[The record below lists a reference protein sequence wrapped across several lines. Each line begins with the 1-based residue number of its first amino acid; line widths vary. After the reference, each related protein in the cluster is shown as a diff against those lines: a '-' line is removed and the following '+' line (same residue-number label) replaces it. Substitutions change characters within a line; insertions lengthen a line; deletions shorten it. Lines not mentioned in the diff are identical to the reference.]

1 MKKIILLLSAAV
13 VLISCSKVG
22 KDEYMISGTATGI
35 ENGKTI
41 ILETQDAT
49 GMMLPKDTVKVQN
62 GKFEMKGTIT
72 EPSFYTIQLEGAQ
85 AKIPFILENG
95 EVTIAINKDSIQK
108 SKVSGTYNNDQY
120 VAFNEEITKVQKK
133 LMDFQ
138 SKNMKTM
145 ETAQQTKD
153 TVVINK
159 LMQEFSKIQEE
170 VGAASKAKYVTYAET
185 HPKAFISALIIQGM
199 LNDPTADV
207 AKSEK
212 LYNSLEESLKKTKPG
227 IAIKARLAEL
237 KTPAV
242 GAAPAPP
249 APAAEA
255 KWRTDFSG
263 PNPQGKI
270 ISLKEN
276 LGKVTIVDFW
286 ASWCGPCRQEN
297 PNVVAIYKE
306 LHSKGL
312 NIIGVSLD
320 KDAKAWKDA
329 IAKDKLTWNHVSN
342 LKFWDE
348 PIAAQYKVESI
359 PATFILDAS
368 GTIVARDLRGD
379 ALRAKVIELLAK

>member
-1 MKKIILLLSAAV
+1 MKKIIFLLSAAV

-22 KDEYMISGTATGI
+22 KDEYIISGTATGI
-35 ENGKTI
+35 DNGKTI
-41 ILETQDAT
+41 ILETQDAN
-49 GMMLPKDTVKVQN
+49 GMGLLAKDTVKVEN

-72 EPSFYTIQLEGAQ
+72 EPAFYTIQLEGAQ

-108 SKVSGTYNNDQY
+108 SKVSGTYNNDEY
-120 VAFNEEITKVQKK
+120 VTFNEEITKVQKK

-170 VGAASKAKYVTYAET
+170 VGVASKAKYVSYAET
-185 HPKAFISALIIQGM
+185 HPKSFISALIIQGM

-212 LYNSLEESLKKTKPG
+212 LYNGLEESLKKTKPG
-227 IAIKARLAEL
+227 VAIKAKLAEL
-237 KTPAV
+237 KMPAV
-242 GAAPAPP
+242 GAAPAP
-249 APAAEA
+249 AVEA

-263 PNPQGKI
+263 PNPQGKT

-286 ASWCGPCRQEN
+286 ASWCAPCRQEN

-329 IAKDKLTWNHVSN
+329 IAKDNLTWNHVSN

-348 PIAAQYKVESI
+348 PIAAQYKVQSI

-368 GTIVARDLRGD
+368 GTIVAKDLRGD
-379 ALRAKVIELLAK
+379 ALRAKIIELLAK

>member
-1 MKKIILLLSAAV
+1 MKKIIFLLSAAV
-13 VLISCSKVG
+13 VLVSCT
-22 KDEYMISGTATGI
+22 KDKYTISGTATGI

-41 ILETQDAT
+41 ILETQDAS
-49 GMMLPKDTVKVQN
+49 GMGLIAVDTVKVEN
-62 GKFEMKGTIT
+62 GKFEIEGKTT
-72 EPSFYTIQLEGAQ
+72 EPSFHTLQVEGVQ
-85 AKIPFILENG
+85 GKVPLILENG
-95 EVTIAINKDSIQK
+95 DIKVVINKDSIHK
-108 SKVSGTYNNDQY
+108 SKVSGTYNNDEY
-120 VAFNEEITKVQKK
+120 VKFNDEITLVQKR
-133 LMDFQ
+133 LIDFQ
-138 SKNMKTM
+138 TKNMQAM
-145 ETAQQTKD
+145 NAAQQSKD
-153 TVVINK
+153 TIVINS
-159 LMQEFSKIQEE
+159 LMKEFTKIQEE
-170 VGAASKAKYVTYAET
+170 VGVASKAKYVTYAET

-227 IAIKARLAEL
+227 IAIKAKLAEL

-242 GAAPAPP
+242 GAAPVAP

-263 PNPQGKI
+263 PNPQGKV

-368 GTIVARDLRGD
+368 GNVVAKDLRGD